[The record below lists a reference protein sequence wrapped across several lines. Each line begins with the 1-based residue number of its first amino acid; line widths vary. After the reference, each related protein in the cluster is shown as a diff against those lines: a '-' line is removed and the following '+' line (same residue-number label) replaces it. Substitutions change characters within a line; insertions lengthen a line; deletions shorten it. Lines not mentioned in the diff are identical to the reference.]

1 MKIGRRAALFK
12 EISNSRS
19 GTGKGLVNSKS
30 FYPQKTR
37 RFSKMNG
44 DISGGHSNQLSLA
57 KLQYQKKIYHIIQ
70 QCYNVLKNK
79 YNKKG
84 KGI

>member
-1 MKIGRRAALFK
+1 
-12 EISNSRS
+12 
-19 GTGKGLVNSKS
+19 
-30 FYPQKTR
+30 
-37 RFSKMNG
+37 MNG
-44 DISGGHSNQLSLA
+44 DMSGGHSNQLSLA
-57 KLQYQKKIYHIIQ
+57 KFEYQKKIYHIIQ